1 MPEADDRVFKPAKMT
16 ELTAVLRNL
25 HERILKLEKA
35 NDERKPQ

>member
-1 MPEADDRVFKPAKMT
+1 MPEADDRIFRPAKMI

-35 NDERKPQ
+35 IDERNHQ